1 MSIVLEAFP
10 KVSRELVVK
19 SGYIAT
25 KYSFSFHDNGEIRQ
39 LSATPT
45 DSSTSRTAVLKLED
59 QGCKWHPEDYD
70 LIAECRSIITTPA
83 FFFGPNGLA
92 SNNGIIGVAIMW
104 TAPDASIRGVEPIG
118 ELSKNEMG
126 PCEIRGNVRFPSQL
140 LRGTLVMQTVLYLKR
155 RGNIAENEKHLACFT
170 GTILGVL
177 DETKVIIDGN
187 GSLFPIHM
195 VSNLT
200 EPLWWVQCN
209 WEDPTQDSFTDDNFC
224 IYLNSAHKDFAAL
237 NDNEGIKN
245 SPLLMEI
252 ICSSLQLLVMKVLND
267 DVYRDNTIQGNG
279 LNPGSISSVINYF
292 IHLYSWA
299 YDPGN
304 PDVLARDIRRSM
316 MKMML

>member
-1 MSIVLEAFP
+1 MAIVLEAFP

-59 QGCKWHPEDYD
+59 QGCKWHPEDYE
-70 LIAECRSIITTPA
+70 LIAECKSIITTPA

-92 SNNGIIGVAIMW
+92 PNDGIIGVAIMW
-104 TAPDASIRGVEPIG
+104 TAPDASVRGVEQVG
-118 ELSKNEMG
+118 ELSKKEMG
-126 PCEIRGNVRFPSQL
+126 PCEIKGSVRFPPQL

-155 RGNIAENEKHLACFT
+155 RGNVAENEKHLAYFT

-195 VSNLT
+195 VSNPT

-237 NDNEGIKN
+237 NVNEGIKN

-267 DVYRDNTIQGNG
+267 DVYRDSTIQGNG

-299 YDPGN
+299 YDPVN